1 MKNYEPYNDDRNE
14 LMYAATK
21 LMLAMAAVVPY
32 VGLAWA
38 GGIVISYMLSEPFN
52 FTCKSQRVE
61 VQSQYA
67 KRRSKSESQEAPVL
81 PTNAKAT
88 IQYLEPKT
96 QTQE

>member
-38 GGIVISYMLSEPFN
+38 GGIVISSMLSEPFN

-61 VQSQYA
+61 HSQSA
-67 KRRSKSESQEAPVL
+67 KRLSKSESQEAPVL
-81 PTNAKAT
+81 PANAKAT